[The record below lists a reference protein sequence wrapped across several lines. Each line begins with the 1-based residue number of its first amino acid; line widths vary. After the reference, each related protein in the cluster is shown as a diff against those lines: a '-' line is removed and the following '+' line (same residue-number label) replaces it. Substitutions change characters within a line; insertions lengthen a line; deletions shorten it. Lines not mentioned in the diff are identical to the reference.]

1 MKSNATVINPK
12 SYTPSLPQWLSPRKP
27 RRRVCNVTLR
37 ILPSQCTTRGRIP
50 IVTLLGFIPLS
61 LLIRDGAVAQHFVNG
76 ECFVTLFFFYHAI
89 LCVSTVVRCPSVRL
103 SRWIQMAE
111 DIIELLSRPGS
122 TIILVFLTPSA
133 DTQFQGEL
141 SEQERKIHWGGNFFA
156 IFD

>member
-1 MKSNATVINPK
+1 M
-12 SYTPSLPQWLSPRKP
+12 
-27 RRRVCNVTLR
+27 
-37 ILPSQCTTRGRIP
+37 
-50 IVTLLGFIPLS
+50 
-61 LLIRDGAVAQHFVNG
+61 
-76 ECFVTLFFFYHAI
+76 

-141 SEQERKIHWGGNFFA
+141 SQQERKIHWGGNFFCDFRLKSPFISETVRHRPIVA
-156 IFD
+156 VKL